1 MFKKGPIKGDGIDI
15 TIKNNPDHFLA
26 PNDWDMVLKARFG
39 KISTSEYKQWY
50 LNLLRSRWETRKEEF
65 KELALQGANK
75 DVKLKCYCSSNSPYC
90 HAKIAAEF
98 MNALVKKL
106 SPAAA

>member
-1 MFKKGPIKGDGIDI
+1 MFLRGPIKGDGIDI
-15 TIKNNPDHFLA
+15 TLKNNPDHFLS
-26 PNDWDMVLKARFG
+26 PDNWDMVLKARFG
-39 KISTSEYKQWY
+39 KIPVDEYKQWY

-65 KELALQGANK
+65 KELALQGIQKNIN
-75 DVKLKCYCSSNSPYC
+75 LKCYCSSNSPYC

-106 SPAAA
+106 QAT